1 MNTLQHGCIDSAV
14 SIHRDISESH
24 NPVQTADPNAKEEV
38 IAAATRSLHHG
49 SAEGAGGVQV
59 RQPPLQALSVEE
71 VPACRHL
78 AHLRR
83 RLEAMEAHAA
93 LSVVDATLVPP
104 HHDACADVWHA
115 LLFPITTTA

>member
-1 MNTLQHGCIDSAV
+1 MATSP
-14 SIHRDISESH
+14 SR
-24 NPVQTADPNAKEEV
+24 KRKKKEV

-59 RQPPLQALSVEE
+59 RQPPLQAHSMEE
-71 VPACRHL
+71 VPACYHL
-78 AHLRR
+78 AHLRL

-93 LSVVDATLVPP
+93 LSGVDATLVPP
-104 HHDACADVWHA
+104 HLDACSNVWHA